1 MFVFD
6 SSTLILTTK
15 IELLHLFLND
25 IGMEVVIPK
34 AVEHECCEKSKT
46 LDSHVIRKA
55 LDDGRIKIRK
65 LRNGKL
71 VAKLIADFTMG
82 NGEAEAIVLAL
93 EEKAR
98 IIGID
103 DKCGID
109 ACRLLGLP
117 FTTAIGLLVRSRKKN
132 LIGADDA
139 RIKLAALARYGR
151 YRKSI
156 LDDAL
161 KQLEEIP

>member
-25 IGMEVVIPK
+25 IGMEVAIPK
-34 AVEHECCEKSKT
+34 AVEQECCGASKA
-46 LDSHVIRKA
+46 LDALVIRKA
-55 LDDGRIKIRK
+55 LDDGEIKVRK
-65 LRNGKL
+65 VRNGKL

-82 NGEAEAIVLAL
+82 TGEAEAIALAL
-93 EEKAR
+93 DEKAR
-98 IIGID
+98 IVGID
-103 DKCGID
+103 DKIGIN
-109 ACRLLGLP
+109 ACKLLGLP
-117 FTTAIGLLVRSRKKN
+117 FTTAIGLLVRGRQKG

-139 RIKLAALARYGR
+139 RTKLAALARYGR
-151 YRKSI
+151 YRRSI

-161 KQLEEIP
+161 RQLEETA